1 MKAFPV
7 LPLMIA
13 LMSLFNAC
21 KKGEDVQPPVQLI
34 INGDIEQ
41 TPSLTRSRGDWL
53 FGYYYNLTSNPN
65 GYKAAHTTEAA
76 ASGTHSLKI
85 VCDGVKNDTTFC
97 FFEQDIVPTTIAVGS
112 KLTLKAKIKTR
123 DLKGQ
128 GVALAMIGY
137 KQIGNKNT
145 IVFFPTTEKTPIT
158 GTNEFK
164 EYTVTV
170 DSYPGN
176 IDIIAVHLFYLPKT
190 TGIVYVDDFSLAA
203 N

>member
-1 MKAFPV
+1 M
-7 LPLMIA
+7 
-13 LMSLFNAC
+13 
-21 KKGEDVQPPVQLI
+21 
-34 INGDIEQ
+34 
-41 TPSLTRSRGDWL
+41 
-53 FGYYYNLTSNPN
+53 
-65 GYKAAHTTEAA
+65 
-76 ASGTHSLKI
+76 
-85 VCDGVKNDTTFC
+85 
-97 FFEQDIVPTTIAVGS
+97 
-112 KLTLKAKIKTR
+112 
-123 DLKGQ
+123 
-128 GVALAMIGY
+128 ALAMIGY

-164 EYTVTV
+164 QYTVTV